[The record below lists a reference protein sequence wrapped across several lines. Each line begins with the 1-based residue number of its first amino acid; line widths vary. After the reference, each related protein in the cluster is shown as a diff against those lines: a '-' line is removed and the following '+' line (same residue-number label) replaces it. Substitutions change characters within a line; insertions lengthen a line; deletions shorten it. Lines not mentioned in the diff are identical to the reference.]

1 MFLFKVEYSF
11 ARYDVLLFSI
21 DRFFP
26 AADFQLVA
34 IGIVEK
40 AGVIALTVARTE
52 LRAFQIFPADFA
64 HQFRQ
69 PINLGPAIGP
79 EGDAGAVGAMAS
91 ILAESKERFRLVPAG
106 GKEDSQSS
114 ARAVANKPQRREQF
128 TVKLLRA
135 LQIAD
140 AQVNVIEVSC
150 LFHFLRRFS
159 IRTANCLHQLG

>member
-1 MFLFKVEYSF
+1 LSIV
-11 ARYDVLLFSI
+11 RGLVVLLFSN
-21 DRFFP
+21 DRIFP

-34 IGIVEK
+34 IGIFEK
-40 AGVIALTVARTE
+40 AGVIAFTVARTK
-52 LRAFQIFPADFA
+52 LRAFQIFATDFV

-79 EGDAGAVGAMAS
+79 EGDAGAVGSMAS
-91 ILAESKERFRLVPAG
+91 ILAESEERFGLVSAG
-106 GKEDSQSS
+106 GKEDPQSS
-114 ARAVANKPQRREQF
+114 ARAVANKPERREQF

-150 LFHFLRRFS
+150 LFHFVGFRFAPQ
-159 IRTANCLHQLG
+159 TAYGGLDK